1 LYNQKKTK
9 LRIMKNHISINQ
21 LGYLTIGAKQAF
33 LSGETDAFSLVDSVN
48 NEAVFSGAPYATKV
62 IKAWGEKISLLD
74 FSEVDLSGSFF
85 LRANAGGV
93 SLRSGV
99 FDIVSNPYVDLLEGI
114 ERAVFSNRCGFNTSR
129 ADNTHPHTACHKKA
143 VNSGARRDHSG
154 GYHDTSEY
162 SRNVYLHAISLA
174 SFIYSITVNENR
186 YATFKLFELRD
197 GKSDIT
203 DGIIDEIKYG
213 LSWLLKMQDSD
224 GGVFAGIET
233 HEQTD
238 IVLPDADPAKYE
250 LMGKS
255 VYSTIAFAGV
265 AAPSSWLFRQSD
277 EKFSEKLKQ
286 AAIRAWI
293 AFAEYSSSHVVDYE
307 TESKAAVSGLSSSG
321 RCDFNG
327 LRFWAL
333 CELYA
338 LTASEDFL
346 EGAKKSIPADVSSFS
361 PDNVSGFGLLSIF
374 LHPDGGDLELR
385 RKIMFALRVKADN
398 LTSNSGKYYITTD
411 KFGCCSNMEIMSDA
425 LTLFAAATILKC
437 ADYRVVARR
446 NLNYIMGANPL
457 DKCFITGFGHNPVR
471 RPRHVLSAAFGDAT
485 PIPGMVVCGANN
497 NRLSDNYLKWQLPK
511 GTPPAKS
518 YGDAPSSQ
526 TTNTVSMP
534 ATALLYFL
542 ASIV

>member
-1 LYNQKKTK
+1 
-9 LRIMKNHISINQ
+9 MKNHISINQ
-21 LGYLTIGAKQAF
+21 LGYPRIGAKQAF
-33 LSGETDAFSLVDSVN
+33 LSGETDAFSLIDSVN
-48 NEAVFSGAPYATKV
+48 NEAVFSSAPFATKV
-62 IKAWGEKISLLD
+62 IASWGEKISLLD
-74 FSEVDLSGSFF
+74 FSEVTLSGSFF

-99 FDIVSNPYVDLLEGI
+99 FDIVTNPYLGLLEGI
-114 ERAVFSNRCGFNTSR
+114 ERAFFINRCGTNTSR
-129 ADNTHPHTACHKKA
+129 ADNTHPHSACHKK
-143 VNSGARRDHSG
+143 VFNPGSTGDRRDFSG
-154 GYHDTSEY
+154 GFHDSAEY
-162 SRNVYLHAISLA
+162 SRNVYLHCVSLA
-174 SFIYSITVNENR
+174 SLIYSITVNENR
-186 YATFKLFELRD
+186 YATFKLYEVRV
-197 GKSDIT
+197 GKSEIT
-203 DGIIDEIKYG
+203 DSIIDEIKYG
-213 LSWLLKMQDSD
+213 LSWLIKMQDSD
-224 GGVFAGIET
+224 GGVFSGIKT
-233 HEQTD
+233 REQTD
-238 IVLPDADPAKYE
+238 IVSPDADEANYE
-250 LMGKS
+250 LMKKS
-255 VYSTIAFAGV
+255 AFSTIAFAGV
-265 AAPSSWLFRQSD
+265 AALSSWLFRQSD
-277 EKFSEKLKQ
+277 EKFSEKLKD

-293 AFAEYSSSHVVDYE
+293 AFAEYSSSHDIDFE
-307 TESKAAVSGLSSSG
+307 AESKTALSGLPG
-321 RCDFNG
+321 EAGCDFNG

-338 LTASEDFL
+338 LTLGDEFL
-346 EGAKKSIPADVSSFS
+346 EGAKDSIPADVSSFS
-361 PDNVSGFGLLSIF
+361 PDNVSGFGMLSIF

-385 RKIMFALRVKADN
+385 RKIMFALRVKSDN

-411 KFGCCSNMEIMSDA
+411 NFGCCSNLKIMSDS

-437 ADYRVVARR
+437 GEYREAARR

-485 PIPGMVVCGANN
+485 PISGMAVCGANSA
-497 NRLSDNYLKWQLPK
+497 RLFDNYLKWQLPR